1 MYAGLGVVL
10 ITIGAILAFAVNAQ
24 VEGLDLNV
32 IGWILM
38 AGGALALIVS
48 AFHGATWMSA
58 RRTHTVHERH
68 VSPDGRHV
76 VEEVQTH

>member
-10 ITIGAILAFAVNAQ
+10 ITIGAIIAFAVEKE
-24 VEGLDLNV
+24 VEGVNLEI

-48 AFHGATWMSA
+48 AFQGASWMSA
-58 RRTHTVHERH
+58 RRTRSVHERH

-76 VEEVQTH
+76 VDEVQSN